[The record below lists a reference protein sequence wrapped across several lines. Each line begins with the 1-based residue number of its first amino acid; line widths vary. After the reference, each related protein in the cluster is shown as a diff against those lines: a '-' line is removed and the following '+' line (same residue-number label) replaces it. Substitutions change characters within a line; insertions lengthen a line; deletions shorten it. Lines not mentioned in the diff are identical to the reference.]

1 MDVFSNTNTESVRQQ
16 EDKTSSGLFVMFNKE
31 DRGKTSSQS

>member
-16 EDKTSSGLFVMFNKE
+16 EDKTSSGLFGIVL
-31 DRGKTSSQS
+31 RYVQ